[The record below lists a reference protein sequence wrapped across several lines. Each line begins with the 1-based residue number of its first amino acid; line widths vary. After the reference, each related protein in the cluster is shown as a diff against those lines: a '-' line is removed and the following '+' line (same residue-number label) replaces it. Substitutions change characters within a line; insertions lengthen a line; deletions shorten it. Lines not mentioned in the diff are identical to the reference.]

1 MEWLAMRTVSIRDA
15 NQNFSRLVKEV
26 EAGETVVITRQGK
39 PVAELVPRQPSRLD
53 DPQFRARF
61 QQLRQRLREWPRD
74 GYRLG
79 KVTEE
84 DKYGDAQL

>member
-1 MEWLAMRTVSIRDA
+1 MRSVSIRDA
-15 NQNFSRLVKEV
+15 NQQFSRLIKEV

-39 PVAELVPRQPSRLD
+39 PVAQLTPRPANTLD
-53 DPQFRARF
+53 DPEVRAKIER
-61 QQLRQRLREWPRD
+61 LRSCLREWPRD

-84 DKYGDAQL
+84 DKYGDVEL

>member
-15 NQNFSRLVKEV
+15 NQNFSRLIREV

-39 PVAELVPRQPSRLD
+39 PVAELIPRQPNRLD

-61 QQLRQRLREWPRD
+61 EQLRQRLREWPRD

-79 KVTEE
+79 KVTDE
-84 DKYGDAQL
+84 DKYGDAEL

>member
-1 MEWLAMRTVSIRDA
+1 MEVPMRTVSIREA

-39 PVAELVPRQPSRLD
+39 PVAELIPRQQNRLD

-61 QQLRQRLREWPRD
+61 EQLRQCLRDWPRD

-79 KVTEE
+79 KVTED
-84 DKYGDAQL
+84 DKYGDAKL

>member
-1 MEWLAMRTVSIRDA
+1 MRSVSIREA
-15 NQNFSRLVKEV
+15 NQNFSRLLKEV

-39 PVAELVPRQPSRLD
+39 PVAQLGPRQESRLD

-61 QQLRQRLREWPRD
+61 EQLRQRLRQWPRD

-84 DKYGDAQL
+84 DKYGDVEL